1 MLAERGPDGLPV
13 SQGKLKVHEGTH
25 GMVVPGLTLAAV
37 SSRDE
42 VRIVASPPTHG
53 SRSPRLLHPHCFLTP
68 QVLGIMRQGYKSRKT
83 FATNMNEHSSRSH
96 ALLSVYIKGHSSVT
110 GATTMGKLHLIDL
123 AG

>member
-1 MLAERGPDGLPV
+1 
-13 SQGKLKVHEGTH
+13 
-25 GMVVPGLTLAAV
+25 
-37 SSRDE
+37 
-42 VRIVASPPTHG
+42 
-53 SRSPRLLHPHCFLTP
+53 
-68 QVLGIMRQGYKSRKT
+68 MRQGYKSRKT